1 MKENE
6 VYIEGNEIDNKKY
19 ENNVLSS
26 SVKIIIGSSNFG
38 SGFFI
43 QFKKNNG
50 KTFYCLMTNEHVITS
65 EIIEA
70 KEKIQIFY
78 DNEKKKLIIEL
89 DPEDRFIKYYK
100 DSLKIDATVIQILD
114 KDNIENNYFLTPNYD
129 YDYQQIKGK
138 TISVAQY
145 PLGGVLSMSTG
156 IIKNNNNIAF
166 SHNASTLEGSSGG
179 PIVLKGSDK
188 VLGIHF
194 GGNEVKQENYGYFI
208 GPVIDDIKK
217 FERNGFGKD
226 FYKNGDIKYI
236 GYFKND
242 KYDDDNGLFYYEEG
256 YNDGIYYYGKGEY
269 FNGEFREG
277 KKIKGKICYKND
289 KIKFDGSFKDDKP
302 IIDTSDSNSNDPN
315 NNNYHN
321 DDYDNNN
328 ENNID
333 EDSKGNNNDLNDS
346 NKYEQGYIDDFEES
360 YNNGVDTDI
369 RENKE
374 KNNFNLITNKNN
386 NSNNNKTVQDQ
397 SYNGQKKGNLIST
410 IKKVVHKGV
419 DPIKHLI
426 RNPLNCKTCNH
437 KKKSHTKIGDA
448 KWTCSECGNNTTCSF
463 DNKNN

>member
-1 MKENE
+1 MEDE
-6 VYIEGNEIDNKKY
+6 VYIKGNEIDRKSS
-19 ENNVLSS
+19 ESNVLDSTVNIEIDSS
-26 SVKIIIGSSNFG
+26 KLG

-50 KTFYCLMTNEHVITS
+50 KTFYGLMTNEHVITP
-65 EIIEA
+65 EIIKA
-70 KEKIQIFY
+70 
-78 DNEKKKLIIEL
+78 KKKIKISYKKQKKNLIIEL

-226 FYKNGDIKYI
+226 FYKNGDIKYM
-236 GYFKND
+236 GNFKND

-256 YNDGIYYYGKGEY
+256 YNDGIYYYEKGEY

-277 KKIKGKICYKND
+277 KKIKGKIYDKND
-289 KIKFDGSFKDDKP
+289 NIKFEGSFQDDIP
-302 IIDTSDSNSNDPN
+302 I
-315 NNNYHN
+315 
-321 DDYDNNN
+321 
-328 ENNID
+328 
-333 EDSKGNNNDLNDS
+333 
-346 NKYEQGYIDDFEES
+346 
-360 YNNGVDTDI
+360 
-369 RENKE
+369 
-374 KNNFNLITNKNN
+374 
-386 NSNNNKTVQDQ
+386 
-397 SYNGQKKGNLIST
+397 T
-410 IKKVVHKGV
+410 I
-419 DPIKHLI
+419 
-426 RNPLNCKTCNH
+426 
-437 KKKSHTKIGDA
+437 
-448 KWTCSECGNNTTCSF
+448 
-463 DNKNN
+463 